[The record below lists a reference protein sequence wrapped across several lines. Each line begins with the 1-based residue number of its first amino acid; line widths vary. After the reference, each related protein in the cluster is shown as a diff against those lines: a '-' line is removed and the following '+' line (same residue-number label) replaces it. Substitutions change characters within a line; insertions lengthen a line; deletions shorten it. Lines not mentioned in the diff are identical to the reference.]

1 MRNPDILQLLNE
13 CLYIRC
19 KVEVYYR
26 NLFHLAEATNS
37 ETCRKIIAEIHLKT
51 LQTVALLKE
60 ELHRATLNRLEVNS
74 LAGYLIANWTS
85 HKEQVTAVTW
95 LANRA

>member
-19 KVEVYYR
+19 KIEVYYR
-26 NLFHLAEATNS
+26 NLFLLAEATNN